1 MHDSGIVLGQMAVDE
16 KSNEITAVPQLL
28 AGCDLE
34 GIVITVDALLTQ
46 RGLAQQ
52 RSISTVTI

>member
-1 MHDSGIVLGQMAVDE
+1 MAVDE